1 MNRTVL
7 MVDGNASVLAEL
19 CTAFARAGYAPRAVQ
34 CFGDA
39 LATLQFVD
47 ACAVVASMELEPQNG
62 VQRVLRKGA
71 VAPATKIV
79 VMGPASA
86 TLEKEARALGA
97 SAYLPRPVN
106 AATAVDTVN
115 ALLARAAAAR
125 SVAPRAAATRSAA
138 TRSAATRVLRAPSHM
153 RDLPIFLER

>member
-7 MVDGNASVLAEL
+7 MVDGKASVLAEL

-47 ACAVVASMELEPQNG
+47 ACAVVASMELESHKG
-62 VQRVLRKGA
+62 VHRVLRSGA
-71 VAPATKIV
+71 IAPATKVV
-79 VMGPASA
+79 VMGPASR
-86 TLEKEARALGA
+86 TIEEEALALGA

-106 AATAVDTVN
+106 AAAAVEIVD
-115 ALLARAAAAR
+115 ALLE
-125 SVAPRAAATRSAA
+125 RSAA
-138 TRSAATRVLRAPSHM
+138 TTAAAAPARPAASHM